1 MEIYLTFEE
10 LVVDEYVDAH
20 PPVGALLKEREK
32 FIDNLD
38 EFGRA
43 FRALPKETKST
54 MLTSEL
60 FVKWAKK
67 NALYISKP
75 FGEEN

>member
-20 PPVGALLKEREK
+20 PPVGALLDERDSL
-32 FIDNLD
+32 IDGFG
-38 EFGRA
+38 EFGVA
-43 FRALPKETKST
+43 FRALPKETQSA

-60 FVKWAKK
+60 FVKWAVKY
-67 NALYISKP
+67 AAYTSKP

>member
-1 MEIYLTFEE
+1 MTFEG
-10 LVVDEYVDAH
+10 LVVEEYVRAH
-20 PPVGALLKEREK
+20 PPVGALLDERYE

-38 EFGRA
+38 EFGKA
-43 FRALPKETKST
+43 FRALPKETQSA

-60 FVKWAKK
+60 FVKWAVKY
-67 NALYISKP
+67 AAYTSKP

>member
-1 MEIYLTFEE
+1 MTFEDW
-10 LVVDEYVDAH
+10 VVEEYVRAH
-20 PPVGALLKEREK
+20 PPVGALLDERDSL
-32 FIDNLD
+32 IDGFG
-38 EFGRA
+38 EFGVA
-43 FRALPKETKST
+43 FRALPKETQSA

-67 NALYISKP
+67 NAVYISKP

>member
-1 MEIYLTFEE
+1 MTFEE
-10 LVVDEYVDAH
+10 LIVDEYVRVH
-20 PPVGALLKEREK
+20 PPVGALLDERYE
-32 FIDNLD
+32 FIDNLG
-38 EFGRA
+38 EFGKA

-67 NALYISKP
+67 NAVYISKP

>member
-1 MEIYLTFEE
+1 MTFEE
-10 LVVDEYVDAH
+10 LVVDEYVRVH
-20 PPVGALLKEREK
+20 PPVGALLDERYE
-32 FIDNLD
+32 FIDNLG
-38 EFGRA
+38 EFGKA

-60 FVKWAKK
+60 FAKWAKK
-67 NALYISKP
+67 NAVYISKP

>member
-1 MEIYLTFEE
+1 MTFEG
-10 LVVDEYVDAH
+10 LVVEEYVRAH
-20 PPVGALLKEREK
+20 PPVGALLDERYE

-38 EFGRA
+38 EFGKA
-43 FRALPKETKST
+43 FRALPKETQSA

-67 NALYISKP
+67 NAVYISKQ

>member
-1 MEIYLTFEE
+1 MTFEDW
-10 LVVDEYVDAH
+10 VVEEYVRAH
-20 PPVGALLKEREK
+20 PPVGALLDERYE

-38 EFGRA
+38 EFGKA
-43 FRALPKETKST
+43 FRALPKETQST

-60 FVKWAKK
+60 FVKWAVKY
-67 NALYISKP
+67 AAYTSKP

>member
-1 MEIYLTFEE
+1 MAFEDW
-10 LVVDEYVDAH
+10 VVEEYVRAH
-20 PPVGALLKEREK
+20 PPVGALLDERYE

-38 EFGRA
+38 EFGKA
-43 FRALPKETKST
+43 FRALPKETRST

-60 FVKWAKK
+60 FAKWAKK

>member
-1 MEIYLTFEE
+1 MTFEDW
-10 LVVDEYVDAH
+10 VVEEYVRAH
-20 PPVGALLKEREK
+20 PPVGALLDERYE

-38 EFGRA
+38 EFGKA
-43 FRALPKETKST
+43 FRALPKETQSA

-60 FVKWAKK
+60 FAKWAVKY
-67 NALYISKP
+67 AAYTSKP

>member
-1 MEIYLTFEE
+1 MTFEG
-10 LVVDEYVDAH
+10 LVVEEYVRAH
-20 PPVGALLKEREK
+20 PPVGALLDERYE

-38 EFGRA
+38 EFGKA

-60 FVKWAKK
+60 FVKWAVKY
-67 NALYISKP
+67 AAYTSKP

>member
-10 LVVDEYVDAH
+10 LLVEEYVDAH
-20 PPVGALLKEREK
+20 PPVGALLQERER

-43 FRALPKETKST
+43 LRALPKETRST

-60 FVKWAKK
+60 FVKWASR

>member
-1 MEIYLTFEE
+1 MTFEG
-10 LVVDEYVDAH
+10 LVVEEYVRAH
-20 PPVGALLKEREK
+20 PPVGALLDERYE

-38 EFGRA
+38 EFGKA
-43 FRALPKETKST
+43 FRALPKETQSA

-60 FVKWAKK
+60 FAKWAVKY
-67 NALYISKP
+67 AAYTSKP